1 MLEFLKSTD
10 SRLSDYG
17 FDKVEES
24 ILGVSYERYDDA
36 FNFLHKVDIHRRF
49 NGVYEIQS
57 YDATNV
63 DTFPSVVALT
73 DYEFKLFNKKIH
85 EMKYRF

>member
-17 FDKVEES
+17 FDKVEEN
-24 ILGVSYERYDDA
+24 ILGAKYERYDNT
-36 FNFLHKVDIHRRF
+36 FNFLHKVDICRRF
-49 NGVYEIQS
+49 NGIYEIQS

-73 DYEFKLFNKKIH
+73 DIEFNLFNKKIKELKH
-85 EMKYRF
+85 CF